1 MPEDKDEQ
9 IKKDLDYSEG
19 LYERE
24 LSDQLLLKRTGSV
37 HETSSTMKDKAGGA
51 FKRMPTKLEL
61 AYMAGFM
68 ECHKTDFNLI
78 SKTPKQHAASMARK
92 YTIGEADNDQ

>member
-78 SKTPKQHAASMARK
+78 SKTPKQHAAYMAAQYNK
-92 YTIGEADNDQ
+92 KESAE